1 VEPARA
7 QPGQLRLRIGDDGIA
22 VADLGPGGGSRTANA
37 IGVVVNTT
45 APGGQAAARARP
57 TWVS

>member
-22 VADLGPGGGSRTANA
+22 VADLGPGSGSRTANA
-37 IGVVVNTT
+37 IGVVNTT